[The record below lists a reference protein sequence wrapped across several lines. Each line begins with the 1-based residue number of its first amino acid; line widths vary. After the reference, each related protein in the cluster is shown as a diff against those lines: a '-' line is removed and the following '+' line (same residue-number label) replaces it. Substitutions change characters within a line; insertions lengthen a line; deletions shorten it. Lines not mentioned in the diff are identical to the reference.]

1 MGIVN
6 GITQI
11 ISNELSVNMR
21 SLSFDSHDGVFEG
34 RVMVFVQ
41 DTSHLTNLIKN
52 LKNVK
57 GITKIEQIDK

>member
-1 MGIVN
+1 
-6 GITQI
+6 
-11 ISNELSVNMR
+11 VNMR
-21 SLSFDSHDGVFEG
+21 SLSFDSHDGIFEG

-57 GITKIEQIDK
+57 GVTKIKQIDK